1 MFYTMYNMRV
11 TRRFI
16 VIDEFGDPIRKFYT
30 RQEAKQFMATR
41 EGTKLIVLAKPDL
54 VSRLLADLG
63 QAPF

>member
-1 MFYTMYNMRV
+1 MYNMRV

-41 EGTKLIVLAKPDL
+41 ADTKLIVLAKPDL

>member
-1 MFYTMYNMRV
+1 MV
-11 TRRFI
+11 IKRFI

-41 EGTKLIVLAKPDL
+41 VDTSLVVLQKPDL
-54 VSRLLADLG
+54 VKQLLADLG

>member
-1 MFYTMYNMRV
+1 MDIK
-11 TRRFI
+11 RFI